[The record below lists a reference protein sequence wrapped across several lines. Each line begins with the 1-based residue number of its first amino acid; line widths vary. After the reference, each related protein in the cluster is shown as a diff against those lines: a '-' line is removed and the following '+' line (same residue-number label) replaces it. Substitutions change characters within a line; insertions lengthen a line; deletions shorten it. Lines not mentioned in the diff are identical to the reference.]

1 MKEFNT
7 VTKDS
12 SRVDVL
18 FGYCYPSTYRAGM
31 TGLAL
36 HILYATLN
44 SREDTSCE
52 RYFRYD
58 TSSPARSVES
68 NRPLRDNHILGYS
81 LTYEED
87 ILHLVQMLEIGN
99 VPIVAKNRGENDPIV
114 IVGGPVVTANPEPY
128 IDFIDAFVIGEGDL
142 IIHDIVDAIRDCGTR
157 NEALTKLS
165 QLNGI
170 YVPTLPK
177 SSIRRNIIS
186 NLDIL
191 PYPTTQIVADVVA
204 GSHLESV
211 FGRSFLLEVTRGCG
225 HSCRFCLVG
234 HICRP
239 RRTRSLKRLKEI
251 VTLGREDTPTNKI
264 SMIGSS
270 LGDLDS
276 LEDFVCWTVEQ
287 GLEVSVPSLRADSVS
302 KPLLDCLVESGQRTL
317 TIAPESG
324 SARLRKLM
332 GKGLD
337 ESDIENAAD
346 LAKKT
351 GYGALKLYFIVG
363 LPEETD
369 EDLKETVD
377 MITKLARTGLKV
389 TASVNPFIPKAQTR
403 WEKEPQPPIE
413 EIRRKVS
420 FVERGVREISRV
432 TVETLD
438 PRNARIQA
446 ALSLGDRTLGQV
458 IRKASEYGGLGGW
471 RRAERETKI
480 PFFSIA
486 NDGER
491 LEGELPWSFLS
502 N

>member
-12 SRVDVL
+12 SRVDIL

-58 TSSPARSVES
+58 TSSPSHSIES
-68 NRPLRDNHILGYS
+68 NRPLKENHIIGFS
-81 LTYEED
+81 LTYEQD
-87 ILHLVQMLEIGN
+87 ILHLVQMLEIGG
-99 VPIVAKNRGENDPIV
+99 VPVLANSRLENDPIV
-114 IVGGPVVTANPEPY
+114 IVGGPVATANPEPY
-128 IDFIDAFVIGEGDL
+128 VDFVDAFVLGEGDL
-142 IIHDIVDAIRDCGTR
+142 IVHDIVDSIRDCSAR

-177 SSIRRNIIS
+177 SGIRRNIIS
-186 NLDIL
+186 NLDSL
-191 PYPTTQIVADVVA
+191 PYPTTQIVADVPT

-211 FGRSFLLEVTRGCG
+211 FGKSFLLEVTRGCG

-251 VTLGREDTPTNKI
+251 VTLGREDTPTNKV

-276 LEDFVCWTVEQ
+276 LEELVCWTTEH
-287 GLEVSVPSLRADSVS
+287 SVPSLRADSVT
-302 KPLLDCLVESGQRTL
+302 KPLLDCLVKSGQRTL

-337 ESDIENAAD
+337 ESDIENAVD
-346 LAKKT
+346 LAKKA
-351 GYGALKLYFIVG
+351 GYGSLKLYFIVG
-363 LPEETD
+363 LPEESD
-369 EDLKETVD
+369 EDLKETVE
-377 MITKLARTGLKV
+377 MIAKLAKTSGLRV

-403 WEKEPQPPIE
+403 WETEPQPPIE
-413 EIRRKVS
+413 EIRRKVG

-446 ALSLGDRTLGQV
+446 ALSLGDRALGQV

-471 RRAERETKI
+471 RRAEKETKI

-486 NDGER
+486 NDAER
-491 LEGELPWSFLS
+491 LAGELPWSFL
-502 N
+502 NN